1 MRELAQQAMEAM
13 LTQQPVTLTH
23 PAGWQRNG
31 FPLPIKREKA
41 NEDGSTTQTYR
52 PLAIFEYIQ
61 EQLALAAAAERMKDR
76 ASEAG
81 GEEEQNA
88 QSEEA

>member
-13 LTQQPVTLTH
+13 LAQQPVTLTH
-23 PAGWQRNG
+23 PSGWQRNG

-76 ASEAG
+76 TNESG
-81 GEEEQNA
+81 N
-88 QSEEA
+88 EEAPGTNNEEV